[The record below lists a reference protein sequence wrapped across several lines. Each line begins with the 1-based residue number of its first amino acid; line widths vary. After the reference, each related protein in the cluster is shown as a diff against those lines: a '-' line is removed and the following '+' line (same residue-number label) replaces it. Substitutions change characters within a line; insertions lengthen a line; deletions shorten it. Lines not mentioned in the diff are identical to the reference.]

1 MRYSEY
7 ATMVG
12 GFPSGIRQLPGL
24 LPSGARGAQMVNSPA
39 INDPAPLRVGMQGL
53 HGMAWMD
60 TGHMDTDDSS
70 WYR

>member
-1 MRYSEY
+1 MPRWL
-7 ATMVG
+7 
-12 GFPSGIRQLPGL
+12 GIFQAGYDNCLVSS
-24 LPSGARGAQMVNSPA
+24 PSGARGAQMVNSPA
-39 INDPAPLRVGMQGL
+39 IKGPAPLRVGMQGL

>member
-1 MRYSEY
+1 M
-7 ATMVG
+7 
-12 GFPSGIRQLPGL
+12 PGL

-60 TGHMDTDDSS
+60 SGHMDTDDSS